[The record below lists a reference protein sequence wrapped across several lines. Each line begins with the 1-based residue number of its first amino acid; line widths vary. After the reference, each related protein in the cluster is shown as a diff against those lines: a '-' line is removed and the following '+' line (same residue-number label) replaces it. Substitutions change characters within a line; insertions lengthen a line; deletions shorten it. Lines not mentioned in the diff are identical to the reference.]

1 MTLNTVRSVC
11 HDDDMSVMPSSS
23 PVTKMQPRFSFSVDS
38 LLGRKTNEGD
48 VIRTETGPGLGH
60 TDLNSDTKTDIGDHR
75 HRGGPSSALNDL
87 NIKIE

>member
-1 MTLNTVRSVC
+1 
-11 HDDDMSVMPSSS
+11 MPSSS

-48 VIRTETGPGLGH
+48 VIRTETGLGLGH

-75 HRGGPSSALNDL
+75 GGTIRD
-87 NIKIE
+87 IQ